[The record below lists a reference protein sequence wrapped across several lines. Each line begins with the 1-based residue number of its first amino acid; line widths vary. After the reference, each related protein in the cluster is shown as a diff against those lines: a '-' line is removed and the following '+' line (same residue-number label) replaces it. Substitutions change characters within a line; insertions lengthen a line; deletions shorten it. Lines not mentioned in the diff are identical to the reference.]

1 MTCALRGAPS
11 RSQPETPM
19 PPDQVACL
27 PDAAG
32 IFHHG
37 LSVRCVPRKGLT
49 TYWTVPYLR
58 QGQVVVRNKYGGYW
72 NKTRS
77 TVDSGGFLKIPCMIC
92 KTNIFS
98 INRITAHY
106 TLLCHTGHDRPNGD
120 RRQAH
125 AYPRQRLSRILSRHA
140 CEAHED
146 DYHHKYI
153 HFQQQGNY
161 KYAIQ
166 VNDCVST

>member
-1 MTCALRGAPS
+1 MGRLQPRVAWDHRIYNARELGELPPRL
-11 RSQPETPM
+11 QPETPM

-58 QGQVVVRNKYGGYW
+58 QGQVVVRNKYGGYR

-77 TVDSGGFLKIPCMIC
+77 TVDSGGLCFLQGLAQQSIPSTVSPGQGHNPCLLPHISHDTTMS
-92 KTNIFS
+92 NMARAHQHVQ
-98 INRITAHY
+98 NRS
-106 TLLCHTGHDRPNGD
+106 TLLGTHNSCMSIP
-120 RRQAH
+120 
-125 AYPRQRLSRILSRHA
+125 
-140 CEAHED
+140 
-146 DYHHKYI
+146 
-153 HFQQQGNY
+153 
-161 KYAIQ
+161 
-166 VNDCVST
+166 